1 MNRLKNLLT
10 NNLALKIISVVIAL
24 MIWLVVV
31 NVDDP
36 IDSQTYRA
44 IPVQVKNSGYIES
57 MNKTYRI
64 EDEDS
69 TVSVILKGKR
79 SVIKNRQ
86 NDITAAADLTQI
98 IDLDSDPVMVPV
110 TVTCPGVEAE
120 DITVIPG
127 NIPVIIEDA
136 ASIDPMVSV
145 NTSNIKPANGYEV
158 GEISVNPENI
168 VITGPKTIIQQI
180 DRVVAE
186 VEVNGISQDTTV
198 QAKLKIVDENKEE
211 LSEAKMSYL
220 KFSSGSANVNVDIR
234 LWEVRDGVKLKAD
247 YKGSVPSGYQV
258 SETTTAPEEI
268 SVAGSPEALEALAEN
283 GNEIIIPSGDLERND
298 EFEWTLDLSQYL
310 PEGLKLATDVTN
322 RIQVKAVIIPLG
334 SRSLNLEVT
343 SITVQNQD
351 IDLDVAYDE
360 KQVIVSVKAASD
372 ILDKLTVGDISATID
387 LKDLGAGDYTVPVS
401 VTLPDGYELVE
412 PVELSL
418 HLMEKEKTGES

>member
-198 QAKLKIVDENKEE
+198 QAKLKIVDKNKEE

-258 SETTTAPEEI
+258 SETTTTPEEI

-334 SRSLNLEVT
+334 RC
-343 SITVQNQD
+343 
-351 IDLDVAYDE
+351 
-360 KQVIVSVKAASD
+360 
-372 ILDKLTVGDISATID
+372 
-387 LKDLGAGDYTVPVS
+387 
-401 VTLPDGYELVE
+401 
-412 PVELSL
+412 
-418 HLMEKEKTGES
+418 

>member
-145 NTSNIKPANGYEV
+145 NASNIKPANGYEV

-186 VEVNGISQDTTV
+186 VEVNGISQDTTGSG
-198 QAKLKIVDENKEE
+198 QA
-211 LSEAKMSYL
+211 
-220 KFSSGSANVNVDIR
+220 
-234 LWEVRDGVKLKAD
+234 
-247 YKGSVPSGYQV
+247 
-258 SETTTAPEEI
+258 
-268 SVAGSPEALEALAEN
+268 
-283 GNEIIIPSGDLERND
+283 
-298 EFEWTLDLSQYL
+298 
-310 PEGLKLATDVTN
+310 
-322 RIQVKAVIIPLG
+322 
-334 SRSLNLEVT
+334 
-343 SITVQNQD
+343 
-351 IDLDVAYDE
+351 
-360 KQVIVSVKAASD
+360 
-372 ILDKLTVGDISATID
+372 
-387 LKDLGAGDYTVPVS
+387 
-401 VTLPDGYELVE
+401 
-412 PVELSL
+412 
-418 HLMEKEKTGES
+418 